1 MRSSISMLGMRTS
14 IVYWDLQQY
23 ILVDISIK
31 LCVYVLLS
39 FYFFVFCFFLFCIGA
54 TIKFIAMYML
64 GMFVPYLYMLYL
76 SWTVFEMFT
85 PVMGR
90 SGSEIPPDMVLAGF
104 IVIFTVILSSY
115 FVSRICKCCLK
126 PLRFSIV

>member
-1 MRSSISMLGMRTS
+1 
-14 IVYWDLQQY
+14 
-23 ILVDISIK
+23 
-31 LCVYVLLS
+31 
-39 FYFFVFCFFLFCIGA
+39 
-54 TIKFIAMYML
+54 MYML

-104 IVIFTVILSSY
+104 IVIFTMILSSY
-115 FVSRICKCCLK
+115 FVSRICKYCLK
-126 PLRFSIV
+126 LLNFLCS